1 MCCAV
6 LICGVPSFLQA
17 LAGALGGLS
26 ILYSLR
32 RKSLPSDK
40 QMNAFLMGFYDRIEA
55 ENLGAFSEF
64 PVLFGLGAGYF
75 NASLLRKLRLKHT
88 PEGSVVKTIKLSALY
103 GSKTNCREVYY
114 DYYDYENWPKRAK
127 TKTWGEL
134 LGLGLTTNQIEGATN
149 SRPDRNKQWFLR
161 VETESQDTVDHERRP
176 YSDVTR
182 YTRGRTVYKRN
193 PACR

>member
-6 LICGVPSFLQA
+6 LICGVPSLLQA

-26 ILYSLR
+26 LLYSLR

-88 PEGSVVKTIKLSALY
+88 PEGSAIKTIKLSALY
-103 GSKTNCREVYY
+103 GSKTNSRDV
-114 DYYDYENWPKRAK
+114 YYDYENWPKRVK
-127 TKTWGEL
+127 TKTWDEL
-134 LGLGLTTNQIEGATN
+134 IGLGLTEGQICGATGG
-149 SRPDRNKQWFLR
+149 RPDRNKQWFLR
-161 VETESQDTVDHERRP
+161 VETESQDSQKLLVA
-176 YSDVTR
+176 R
-182 YTRGRTVYKRN
+182 YTRGRSVYKRN

>member
-64 PVLFGLGAGYF
+64 PVLFGLGTGYF

-114 DYYDYENWPKRAK
+114 DYENWPKRVK
-127 TKTWGEL
+127 TKTWAEL
-134 LGLGLTTNQIEGATN
+134 VGLGLTENQIEGATHG
-149 SRPDRNKQWFLR
+149 RPDRNKQWFLR
-161 VETESQDTVDHERRP
+161 VETESRAARRGA
-176 YSDVTR
+176 
-182 YTRGRTVYKRN
+182 RGRTVYKRN